1 MNIPFDVVAQRAR
14 ARAAAARVEG
24 WLSEAQGEA
33 LFNAA
38 ARATGSG
45 RIVEIG
51 SWKGR
56 STVWLASGAR
66 LSGQRVYAVDR
77 HVESREAPGAQTFD
91 TFMANIRG
99 AGVEEVVTPLVMSS
113 VDAANRVEGG
123 VEVLFIDGDHTDAGA
138 RADVEIWVPRLV
150 DGGVILMH
158 DVVTASYTGPRRAFR
173 RRICWSG
180 NFAGVHRVGSMGVA
194 TRVSQQT
201 LAAAAWSWIAGI
213 LLYVV
218 DLKYFLRKVRGK

>member
-1 MNIPFDVVAQRAR
+1 MALRAQ

-38 ARATGSG
+38 ARATGRG

-56 STVWLASGAR
+56 STVWLAGGAR
-66 LSGQRVYAVDR
+66 VSGQRVHAVDR
-77 HVESREAPGAQTFD
+77 HVGSREAPGAQTFD
-91 TFMANIRG
+91 TFMANLRS
-99 AGVEEVVTPLVMSS
+99 AGVEDVVTPLMMSS
-113 VDAANRVEGG
+113 ADAAQCVEGG
-123 VEVLFIDGDHTDAGA
+123 VEVLFIDGDHSDAGA
-138 RADVEIWVPRLV
+138 RTDVELWVPRLV

-194 TRVSQQT
+194 RRVSRQT
-201 LAAAAWSWIAGI
+201 LAAAAWSRIAGL

-218 DLKYFLRKVRGK
+218 DLKYLLRKVRGK